1 MTLFCPDPPP
11 ECEISHLFFFIS
23 NETFPYQMN
32 VKEIF
37 LTLSEKHKNRQ
48 ENLKNVR
55 SNYSEMAMKN
65 FNSFTKVKENA
76 QIFIN

>member
-1 MTLFCPDPPP
+1 ML
-11 ECEISHLFFFIS
+11 
-23 NETFPYQMN
+23 NQMN